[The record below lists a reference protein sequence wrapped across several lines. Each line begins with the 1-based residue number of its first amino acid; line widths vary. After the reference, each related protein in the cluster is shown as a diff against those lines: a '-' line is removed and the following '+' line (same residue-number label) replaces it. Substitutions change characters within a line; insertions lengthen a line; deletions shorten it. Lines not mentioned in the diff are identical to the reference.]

1 MSQSDRRRQVPE
13 ARLWYRILEPFI
25 KRYESW
31 RVLGKTMLWVM
42 VVFVTGLILDLLCHT
57 TLGWP
62 WMHERLLEN
71 AIEALILGVF
81 VFTVI
86 DAKEKRIQRR
96 FKELGYLNH
105 HIRNALMIIEMAE
118 SNVAEA
124 QERLDMIKDA
134 SSRIRRCVERISRHE
149 DSEIDEKAPRET

>member
-31 RVLGKTMLWVM
+31 PVLGKTMLWVM
-42 VVFVTGLILDLLCHT
+42 VVFVTGLLLDLLCHSAI
-57 TLGWP
+57 GWP

-71 AIEALILGVF
+71 AIEALIVGLF
-81 VFTVI
+81 VFTLI

-105 HIRNALMIIEMAE
+105 HIRNALTIIDMAE

-124 QERLDMIKDA
+124 EKRIEMIKDA
-134 SSRIRRCVERISRHE
+134 SSRIRRCVERISRQQ
-149 DSEIDEKAPRET
+149 DLEINEQEPQKP